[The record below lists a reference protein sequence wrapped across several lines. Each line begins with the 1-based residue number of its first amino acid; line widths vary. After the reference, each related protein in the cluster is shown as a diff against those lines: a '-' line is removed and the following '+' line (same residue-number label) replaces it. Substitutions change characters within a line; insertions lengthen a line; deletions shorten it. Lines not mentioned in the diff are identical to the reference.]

1 MKRTQTELF
10 KPTNRRISENVGRL
24 IKKRGWTIE
33 KLALEAD
40 LANGNLY
47 NMMNGKINFTLRA
60 ITRIEQ
66 ALQVDVSELFKK

>member
-1 MKRTQTELF
+1 MKRPKTELF
-10 KPTNRRISENVGRL
+10 KPTNRRISENIGRL
-24 IKKRGWTIE
+24 IKKKGWTIE

-60 ITRIEQ
+60 LVRIEG
-66 ALQVDVSELFKK
+66 ALGTDISELFKK